1 MKCRLTNEFKNF
13 LYLTFTVP
21 FWILLGIIVG
31 VSALWGMAF
40 VVGSTMMALE
50 IDTWMSY
57 VVHGIPIS
65 SIFDYQVSIGL
76 SMLGY
81 LVVFLI
87 LACLVVVLL
96 GGVTIG
102 IIEQY
107 DEFKHKKRSLESKY
121 ERPFRWY
128 HVILSYIITCEVSKI
143 NQKDK

>member
-1 MKCRLTNEFKNF
+1 MKCRLTNDFKNF

-21 FWILLGIIVG
+21 FWAVLGIIVG

-50 IDTWMSY
+50 IDTRWSF

-65 SIFDYQVSIGL
+65 NIFDYQVSIGL
-76 SMLGY
+76 CMLGY
-81 LVVFLI
+81 IVVFLI
-87 LACLVVVLL
+87 VFFLILILLA
-96 GGVTIG
+96 GITIG

-128 HVILSYIITCEVSKI
+128 HVILSYIITCEVSK
-143 NQKDK
+143 NK